1 VAQGARGGALTDGRP
16 SEVSADAVARWDRN
30 AAFWDEQ
37 MGGDGNDF
45 HLTLIRPAVERLLG
59 DVGGRHVLEIACGNG
74 LFARRLVAL
83 GAGVLATDGSSQ
95 MLARAGGHDSTG
107 IEYRLLDASD
117 PAQLAALPD
126 AGFDAAVCNMALMDM
141 AATEPLA
148 EALPR
153 LLRPGGRFVFSI
165 THPCFNTSGVRMVR
179 ELEFDGGDAV
189 ERAGVVV
196 TRYATPAV
204 EEGIAIDGQPSK
216 QLYFDRPLHQLLE
229 PFFAAG
235 MVLDGIEEPS
245 FPPGARS
252 ASMKWEMLPEIPP
265 VLVCRLRP
273 LSR

>member
-1 VAQGARGGALTDGRP
+1 
-16 SEVSADAVARWDRN
+16 
-30 AAFWDEQ
+30 
-37 MGGDGNDF
+37 
-45 HLTLIRPAVERLLG
+45 
-59 DVGGRHVLEIACGNG
+59 
-74 LFARRLVAL
+74 
-83 GAGVLATDGSSQ
+83 
-95 MLARAGGHDSTG
+95 
-107 IEYRLLDASD
+107 
-117 PAQLAALPD
+117 
-126 AGFDAAVCNMALMDM
+126 MALMDM

-165 THPCFNTSGVRMVR
+165 THPCFNTSGVRLVR
-179 ELEFDGGDAV
+179 ELEVVDGDPV
-189 ERAGVVV
+189 ERAGVTV
-196 TRYATPAV
+196 TRYATAAV

-216 QLYFDRPLHQLLE
+216 QLYFDRPLHLLLE

-235 MVLDGIEEPS
+235 MVLDGVEEPS